1 MRGRNGVKQ
10 RLDLALVARGLA
22 PSRERAR
29 ALVLAGAV
37 TLNGRRADRA
47 AAPVAESDELAV
59 APPAPYVSRG
69 GHKLAHALDTFGI
82 NPAGQ
87 VALDAGASTGG
98 FTDVLLQR
106 GAGRVYAVDVG
117 YGQLDY
123 RLRQDPRVVVLDRTN
138 LRHLQVLPEPVDLAT
153 LDLSFISLCL
163 VLPPVSALLAPQG
176 RIVALVKPQFEV
188 GKGMVGKGGVVRD
201 PTLHA
206 EALDRVVACAR
217 ALELQFLGLTPSP
230 IRGPAGN
237 REFLALLGP
246 TGEPIDAAA
255 AIAAAIAL

>member
-1 MRGRNGVKQ
+1 VRQ

-22 PSRERAR
+22 PNRERAQ
-29 ALVLAGAV
+29 ALILAGVV

-47 AAPVAESDELAV
+47 AAPVSESDELAV
-59 APPAPYVSRG
+59 AAPAPYASRG
-69 GHKLAHALDTFGI
+69 GHKLAHALDTFGVD
-82 NPAGQ
+82 PFGR

-106 GAGRVYAVDVG
+106 GAARVYSVDVG

-138 LRHLQVLPEPVDLAT
+138 LRYLTSLPEPVDLAT

-163 VLPPVSALLAPQG
+163 VLPATSSLLAPEG
-176 RIVALVKPQFEV
+176 KIVALVKPQFEV
-188 GKGMVGKGGVVRD
+188 GKGRVGKGGVVRE
-201 PTLHA
+201 PALHA
-206 EALDRVVACAR
+206 EALDRIVACAH
-217 ALELQFLGLTPSP
+217 ELGLQLLGLTPSP

-246 TGEPIDAAA
+246 SGEPVDAAA
-255 AIAAAIAL
+255 VIAAAIAL

>member
-1 MRGRNGVKQ
+1 M
-10 RLDLALVARGLA
+10 
-22 PSRERAR
+22 
-29 ALVLAGAV
+29 
-37 TLNGRRADRA
+37 
-47 AAPVAESDELAV
+47 
-59 APPAPYVSRG
+59 
-69 GHKLAHALDTFGI
+69 
-82 NPAGQ
+82 
-87 VALDAGASTGG
+87 
-98 FTDVLLQR
+98 LLQR

-153 LDLSFISLCL
+153 LDLSFITLCL
-163 VLPPVSALLAPQG
+163 VLPPVSALLAPEG

-188 GKGMVGKGGVVRD
+188 GKGKVGKGGVVRD